1 MPIVTSQNTLVNAIT
16 DGPTLTAA
24 AAATCIPTGA
34 LITQSVATGSMTL
47 RQYRVESL
55 N

>member
-1 MPIVTSQNTLVNAIT
+1 MTVSTTQNTLVNAIT

-34 LITQSVATGSMTL
+34 LITL
-47 RQYRVESL
+47 PENRQYRVESL

>member
-1 MPIVTSQNTLVNAIT
+1 MSLVTTQNTLVTALV

-34 LITQSVATGSMTL
+34 LITLPPNFFYIGKKL
-47 RQYRVESL
+47 WIPGR
-55 N
+55 